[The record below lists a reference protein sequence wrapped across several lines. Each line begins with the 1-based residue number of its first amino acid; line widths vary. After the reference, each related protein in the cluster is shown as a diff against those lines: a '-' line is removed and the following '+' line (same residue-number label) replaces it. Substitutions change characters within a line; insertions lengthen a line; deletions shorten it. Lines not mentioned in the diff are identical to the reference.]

1 MRKTKSEPPQPKV
14 SITDEAIAAARAMI
28 GLHLRPE
35 GPYLQDATADTLR
48 NWCNGIGDLNPLYRD
63 LGYGPGTRYGTMLAH
78 PMFPMAFGWLGRTRW
93 GLPGVHGFYAG
104 NDWELFRHV
113 RPGDRITAIERVVG
127 VEEKQ
132 SKFSGRL
139 VLQYVEACYYNQ
151 RSELVARAL
160 GTCTRHER
168 KAARDAG
175 KYNDISQHEYSN
187 EERDRID
194 QAVLDEPK
202 NIRGVGRPLL
212 GGCERGRGA
221 PADRA
226 RAAVADGYDGLPGR
240 LRPRPHPWS
249 AAAEGR
255 AKHPGHFFRNPE
267 AGGGVEYTGIGH
279 HRESV
284 AKEVGVPGTYDYGPQ
299 RSAWMATLVTNWMG
313 DAGVSE
319 AVRTEMRR
327 FNIVGDTTWAKGKV
341 VRKYV
346 KDKTALVDIEIA
358 AENQRGEVT
367 TPGLATV
374 ALPSRDV
381 DAAGIP
387 RRIGRRPRA
396 AGDPLGSGRQRADPG
411 MANRRSSPVMGLSR
425 GRTFAHGRGGLCRPT
440 ARDDGRDGRDA
451 GAGRRLAAAQGPAPS
466 RRRTG

>member
-1 MRKTKSEPPQPKV
+1 MNAVDTAAIQSNVGDAPAEGR
-14 SITDEAIAAARAMI
+14 ITDEAVAAARAMI
-28 GLHLRPE
+28 GLQLRPE

-63 LGYGPGTRYGTMLAH
+63 VGYAAGTRFGGLIGH

-127 VEEKQ
+127 VEEKE

-139 VLQYVEACYYNQ
+139 VLQYVEASYFNQ
-151 RSELVARAL
+151 RGELVARAL

-175 KYNDISQHEYSN
+175 KYKEVTQHSYTD

-194 QAVLDEPK
+194 EMVLNEPN
-202 NIRGVGRPLL
+202 NIRGSNPRYWEDVEVGEELPTIARGPLSL
-212 GGCERGRGA
+212 MDTMGFLVGCGRGHTHGVILQ
-221 PADRA
+221 
-226 RAAVADGYDGLPGR
+226 AAV
-240 LRPRPHPWS
+240 
-249 AAAEGR
+249 
-255 AKHPGHFFRNPE
+255 KHPGHFFRNPE

-299 RSAWMATLVTNWMG
+299 RSSWMATLVTNWMG
-313 DAGVSE
+313 DAGVLKR
-319 AVRTEMRR
+319 VRTEMRR
-327 FNIVGDTTWAKGKV
+327 FNIMGDTTFCKGKV
-341 VRKYV
+341 TRKYV
-346 KDKTALVDIEIA
+346 KDNTPLVDIEIA
-358 AENQRGEVT
+358 AVNQRGEVT

-374 ALPSRDV
+374 ALPSRNVKHAVFLD
-381 DAAGIP
+381 
-387 RRIGRRPRA
+387 
-396 AGDPLGSGRQRADPG
+396 GSGVDLELPIVR
-411 MANRRSSPVMGLSR
+411 
-425 GRTFAHGRGGLCRPT
+425 
-440 ARDDGRDGRDA
+440 
-451 GAGRRLAAAQGPAPS
+451 
-466 RRRTG
+466 

>member
-1 MRKTKSEPPQPKV
+1 MSSVVDTPSEAGQAEAGYRPAEGI
-14 SITDEAIAAARAMI
+14 ITDEAIADARAMI
-28 GLHLRPE
+28 GLQLRPE

-63 LGYGPGTRYGTMLAH
+63 PGYGMATRFGTQVGH

-113 RPGDRITAIERVVG
+113 RPGDRISAIERVVG
-127 VEEKQ
+127 VEVKE

-151 RSELVARAL
+151 RGELLARGL

-168 KAARDAG
+168 KAARDTG
-175 KYNDISQHEYSN
+175 KYNDISQHEYSS
-187 EERDRID
+187 EEHDRID

-202 NIRGVGRPLL
+202 NIRGSNVRYWEEVEIGEELPPIARGPLSLMDTMGFLVG
-212 GGCERGRGA
+212 CGRGHTHGVVLQ
-221 PADRA
+221 
-226 RAAVADGYDGLPGR
+226 AAV
-240 LRPRPHPWS
+240 
-249 AAAEGR
+249 
-255 AKHPGHFFRNPE
+255 KHPGHFFRNPE

-299 RSAWMATLVTNWMG
+299 RSSWMATLITNWMG
-313 DAGVSE
+313 DAGYLKR
-319 AVRTEMRR
+319 VRTEMRR
-327 FNIVGDTTWAKGKV
+327 FNIVGDTTWCKGKV
-341 VRKYV
+341 IRKYV
-346 KDKTALVDIEIA
+346 KDGFALVDIEIA

-367 TPGLATV
+367 TPGIATV

-381 DAAGIP
+381 KLPAFVD
-387 RRIGRRPRA
+387 
-396 AGDPLGSGRQRADPG
+396 GSGCDLEL
-411 MANRRSSPVMGLSR
+411 PVVR
-425 GRTFAHGRGGLCRPT
+425 
-440 ARDDGRDGRDA
+440 
-451 GAGRRLAAAQGPAPS
+451 
-466 RRRTG
+466 